1 MTNIQDLIAA
11 RQAAIVELERQRQ
24 AIFEKLDLL
33 AQESLAR
40 YDELVIRLNELDANL
55 NALNAGGERT
65 PLPTLASVLAISLG
79 EGEAQ

>member
-11 RQAAIVELERQRQ
+11 RQAAITELEQQRQ
-24 AIFEKLDLL
+24 AVFEQLDLL

-40 YDELVIRLNELDANL
+40 YDELETNLDEIDANL
-55 NALNAGGERT
+55 DALNAGGERT
-65 PLPTLASVLAISLG
+65 PLPTLANVLAVSLG